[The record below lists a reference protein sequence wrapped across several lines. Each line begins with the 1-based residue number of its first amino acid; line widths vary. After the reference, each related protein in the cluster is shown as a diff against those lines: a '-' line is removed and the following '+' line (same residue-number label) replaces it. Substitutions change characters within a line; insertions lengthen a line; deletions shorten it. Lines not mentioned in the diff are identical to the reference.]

1 MQDGDE
7 DPRIQRYLTV
17 RRELKPSAI
26 ERMEFLSLRSGAG
39 AGPVLTLILRPSGR
53 GDERRV
59 RLVFDNVGDLSFG
72 AGVFIP
78 HLSLLEILSIRD
90 RQWEGLNYKV
100 VNDEQDNGLRFY
112 CRDFDMTIM
121 VDAANSQD

>member
-7 DPRIQRYLTV
+7 DPKIQRYLTV
-17 RRELKPSAI
+17 RRDLKPSAI
-26 ERMEFLSLRSGAG
+26 ERMEFSSRSEAG
-39 AGPVLTLILRPSGR
+39 TGPVLTLILRPLGH

-72 AGVFIP
+72 PGVFTP
-78 HLSLLEILSIRD
+78 YLSLLEILSIRD
-90 RQWEGLNYKV
+90 RQWEGLNYRV

-112 CRDFDMTIM
+112 CCDFDMTIM